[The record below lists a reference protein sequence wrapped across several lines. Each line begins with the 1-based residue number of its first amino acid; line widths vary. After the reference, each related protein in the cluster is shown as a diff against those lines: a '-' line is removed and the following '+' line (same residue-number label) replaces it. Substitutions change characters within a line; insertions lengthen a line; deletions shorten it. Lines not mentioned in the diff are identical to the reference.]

1 MSGLAGAVAL
11 GPLLS
16 ACSGSRTRLDERA
29 GPVPVRVERDL
40 IERIDVGLR
49 PYRPAGFI
57 VRAERFDE
65 TVVVHNYGHGGAG
78 VTLSWGTSHLAVR
91 RVLETSAEAC
101 AVLGCGA
108 VGLATARLL
117 QERGKTVTIYARD
130 LPPRTT
136 SDVAAAQW
144 APYSLLDRA
153 GQTPEFEQ
161 QLMEAATFAF
171 SRYQSLRA
179 PRYGI
184 RLFDNYML
192 SDNPPRF
199 PWSVQ
204 TVSHLFPENEEVP
217 PKENPFGTPY
227 ARRFKT
233 WQIDT
238 RMYLKA
244 MVEDFRAAGGTIVV
258 RDFQSLQEVLNLP
271 EPVVVNCSGLGSRE
285 LFGDEEIYPV
295 KGQLTVLKPQAEI
308 NYVILGGALYM
319 MPRSDGILL
328 GGTFERRVE
337 SLEPNLEA
345 AERVFQGHKARFEQM
360 ARQTV

>member
-1 MSGLAGAVAL
+1 MGGLASAAAV

-16 ACSGSRTRLDERA
+16 ACSGSRNRLDERA
-29 GPVPVRVERDL
+29 RLVPVQVERNL
-40 IERIDVGLR
+40 IQRIDVGLR
-49 PYRPAGFI
+49 PYRPTGFV

-65 TVVVHNYGHGGAG
+65 TVVIHNYGHGGAG
-78 VTLSWGTSHLAVR
+78 VTMSWGTAHLAVQL
-91 RVLETSAEAC
+91 VPETSADAC
-101 AVLGCGA
+101 AVIGCGA

-117 QERGKTVTIYARD
+117 QERGKTVAIYARD

-136 SDVAAAQW
+136 SNVAAAQW
-144 APYSLLDRA
+144 APFSLLD
-153 GQTPEFEQ
+153 GVGEPDFERH
-161 QLMEAATFAF
+161 LKEAAAFAF

-179 PRYGI
+179 ARYGI
-184 RLFDNYML
+184 RLLDNYIL
-192 SDNPPRF
+192 SDNPPQF

-204 TVSHLFPENEEVP
+204 TVSHLFPEIEAVP
-217 PKENPFGTPY
+217 PDENPFGTPY

-238 RMYLKA
+238 GLYLQA
-244 MVEDFRAAGGTIVV
+244 MVEDFRAAGGTIIV
-258 RDFQSLQEVLNLP
+258 RDFQRLQDVLSLP
-271 EPVVVNCSGLGSRE
+271 ESVVVNCSGLGSRD
-285 LFGDEEIYPV
+285 LFGDEEIYPI
-295 KGQLTVLKPQAEI
+295 KGQLTVLKPQSEI
-308 NYVILGGALYM
+308 NYVFIGGGLYM

-360 ARQTV
+360 ARRSV